1 MNTFTIAETDSL
13 TTIAMYSP
21 CEGGLA
27 VHFARAMLGLEVNDP
42 KLVLRNAMPQLSL
55 NQLLID
61 LNSDYK
67 ESNNVNE
74 ADKPLYIIIADL
86 TGKQVARINPD
97 ELINNKI
104 TTEGIYFLTTKYA
117 SGKEINTKA
126 FIYKK

>member
-1 MNTFTIAETDSL
+1 MKTFTIAETDSL
-13 TTIAMYSP
+13 TTIATYSP
-21 CEGGLA
+21 CEGGPA

-55 NQLLID
+55 NQSSVD
-61 LNSDYK
+61 LVSVYK

-104 TTEGIYFLTTKYA
+104 
-117 SGKEINTKA
+117 
-126 FIYKK
+126 